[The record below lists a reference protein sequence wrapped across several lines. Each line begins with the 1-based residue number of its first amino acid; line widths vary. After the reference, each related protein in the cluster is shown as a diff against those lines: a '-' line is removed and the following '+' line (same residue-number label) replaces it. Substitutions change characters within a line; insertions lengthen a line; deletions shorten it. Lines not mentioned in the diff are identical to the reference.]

1 MKNRKPFVWP
11 SLRNKPKAVK
21 PEPQNVT
28 EALLSTQVEKP
39 LRGVSVDH
47 VVFDEVQE
55 FLKDAA
61 PEPLKG
67 SLTPETLE
75 EVSVFAPG
83 AVIGEN
89 LEVLAVIEPSTEVT
103 TEPTPVAA
111 PVESLPDVPSDLGVE
126 KVVKWSQAMSKAELL
141 KIAQDLGLALD
152 DTPTKAEI
160 VEALKAH
167 DSIA

>member
-28 EALLSTQVEKP
+28 EALNFSTMVAKP
-39 LRGVSVDH
+39 LRGQTTIAVML
-47 VVFDEVQE
+47 DE
-55 FLKDAA
+55 FGNDAA

-67 SLTPETLE
+67 SLTPESLE

-83 AVIGEN
+83 AVVGEN
-89 LEVLAVIEPSTEVT
+89 LEVLAVMEPPSEVA
-103 TEPTPVAA
+103 TEPTPEPVVAPA
-111 PVESLPDVPSDLGVE
+111 ESLPDVPSDLGAE

-167 DSIA
+167 DSND

>member
-28 EALLSTQVEKP
+28 EALKFSTMVEKP
-39 LRGVSVDH
+39 LRGVPVDY
-47 VVFDEVQE
+47 VFFDDVQD
-55 FLKDAA
+55 FVAQ
-61 PEPLKG
+61 EPLKG
-67 SLTPETLE
+67 SLTPESLE

-83 AVIGEN
+83 AVVGEN
-89 LEVLAVIEPSTEVT
+89 LEVLAVIEPPSEVV
-103 TEPTPVAA
+103 TEPTPEPVVA
-111 PVESLPDVPSDLGVE
+111 PVESLPDVPSDLGAE

-167 DSIA
+167 DSNG